1 MHVAVAGF
9 GATARASAAAASAL
23 SLHGFDDSRSDSKR
37 ILRLRRGGQVEDGD
51 WYDLRADQA
60 RRDDIV
66 DALLASGACDVDAR
80 CFEGGSTPLYLAARW
95 GHAAWV
101 KKLIAAGADVDAA
114 RERPDPGLGGSVV
127 GPGGPTPLQ
136 AARAVGHS
144 ECVAV
149 LLEHGAAEAA

>member
-9 GATARASAAAASAL
+9 GATSRASAAAASAL
-23 SLHGFDDSRSDSKR
+23 SLHGFVGDDPTRGDSER

-66 DALLASGACDVDAR
+66 DALLATGACDVDAR

-95 GHAAWV
+95 GHAGWV
-101 KKLIAAGADVDAA
+101 KK
-114 RERPDPGLGGSVV
+114 S
-127 GPGGPTPLQ
+127 
-136 AARAVGHS
+136 
-144 ECVAV
+144 
-149 LLEHGAAEAA
+149 